1 MEKKSTQTPTT
12 TVTRDVK
19 ALASEVGN
27 IYETVVIIA
36 KRANQIAVETKKEL
50 EEKLQD
56 FKLYN
61 DNLEEISE
69 NKEQI
74 EVSRYYE
81 RMPKP
86 TLKAIKEFEEGKVK
100 FRMRL
105 PDQQGGKSIE

>member
-1 MEKKSTQTPTT
+1 MEKKSTPTPITT
-12 TVTRDVK
+12 ITRDVK

-36 KRANQIAVETKKEL
+36 KRANQLSVETKREL

-61 DNLEEISE
+61 DNLEEVTE

-100 FRMRL
+100 YRIKL
-105 PDQQGGKSIE
+105 PEHQSGKSVE